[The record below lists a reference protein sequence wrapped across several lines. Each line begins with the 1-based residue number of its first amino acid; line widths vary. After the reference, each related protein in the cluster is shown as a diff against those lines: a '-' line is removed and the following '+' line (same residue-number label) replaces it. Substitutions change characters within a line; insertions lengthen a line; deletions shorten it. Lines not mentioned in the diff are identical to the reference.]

1 MVKPPIVYT
10 AGLLRALGRGI
21 DTGSWSWLTEMTGQ
35 TLFAPPNVA
44 GWDDTR
50 WIDTATWRGRWMVA
64 NYALE
69 GRTLNPDPRQTKYPG
84 TNKQSARAAVDAA
97 HRFWGRP
104 SLSRATHRELVGFA
118 QRAAAA
124 ADQPWKKEQYAIL
137 RQNAL
142 RMLIATS
149 PDLHTS

>member
-21 DTGSWSWLTEMTGQ
+21 DTDAWSWLTEMTGQ

-69 GRTLNPDPRQTKYPG
+69 GHTLEPG
-84 TNKQSARAAVDAA
+84 SRADEVPGHAQAEPEA
-97 HRFWGRP
+97 RP
-104 SLSRATHRELVGFA
+104 STPPTGSGAGRR
-118 QRAAAA
+118 
-124 ADQPWKKEQYAIL
+124 
-137 RQNAL
+137 
-142 RMLIATS
+142 
-149 PDLHTS
+149 

>member
-1 MVKPPIVYT
+1 MRPVVEAILRHPALHAGPRMVKPPIVYT

-21 DTGSWSWLTEMTGQ
+21 DTDAWSWLTEMTGQ

-69 GRTLNPDPRQTKYPG
+69 GRTLNPDPEQTTWPG
-84 TNKQSARAAVDAA
+84 HAQGDGARG
-97 HRFWGRP
+97 RRRRP
-104 SLSRATHRELVGFA
+104 SGSGAGRR
-118 QRAAAA
+118 
-124 ADQPWKKEQYAIL
+124 
-137 RQNAL
+137 
-142 RMLIATS
+142 
-149 PDLHTS
+149 